1 MPERWWIPVLA
12 AALGLIG
19 GVAGAYV
26 GGEVS
31 NKGQQQQFE
40 NQRQAELQ
48 DLLIDAYARYLRDA
62 SDLFAA
68 VDEDKSGAQARTKAL
83 ARRAF
88 AGETE
93 VEFLA
98 ASGEVDLAAQRVF
111 DAAAQWK
118 LHSTFVDRRQDF
130 IDAAGR
136 SLTDE

>member
-1 MPERWWIPVLA
+1 MPERWWIPLLA

-40 NQRQAELQ
+40 NQREAELQ
-48 DLLIDAYARYLRDA
+48 DLLIDAYARFLRDT

-68 VDEDKSGAQARTKAL
+68 VDQDKDGKQARTKAL
-83 ARRAF
+83 LGRAL

-93 VEFLA
+93 VVFLA
-98 ASGEVDLAAQRVF
+98 ASNEVDDTAERLFDSAAN
-111 DAAAQWK
+111 WK
-118 LHSTFVDRRQDF
+118 LHSAFVDRRQKF
-130 IDAAGR
+130 IDAAGS
-136 SLTDE
+136 SLDE